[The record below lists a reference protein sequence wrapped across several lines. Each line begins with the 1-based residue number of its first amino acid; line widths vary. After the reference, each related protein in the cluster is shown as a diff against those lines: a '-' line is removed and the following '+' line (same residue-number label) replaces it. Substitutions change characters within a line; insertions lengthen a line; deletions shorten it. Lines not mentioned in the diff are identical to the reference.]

1 MFTALLIF
9 HALIA
14 LLLILVV
21 IIQPGQEEGGMA
33 IMGGSSTG
41 SAFGAET
48 GAVLT
53 KTTAVLGAIFIVN
66 SLLLSI
72 FGAKFL
78 GTSSVVEKTKAPITQ
93 PVKAEKG
100 KEQKK

>member
-14 LLLILVV
+14 ILLIVV
-21 IIQPGQEEGGMA
+21 VLIQPGQGDSGAMLGGA
-33 IMGGSSTG
+33 GST
-41 SAFGAET
+41 SAFGADT

-53 KTTAVLGAIFIVN
+53 KTTAVLGAIFVLN

-72 FGAKFL
+72 VGSKVAEPP
-78 GTSSVVEKTKAPITQ
+78 SVVEKVATQ
-93 PVKAEKG
+93 
-100 KEQKK
+100 KESK